1 MAWPVSKG
9 GRNARSKA
17 HGGSQ
22 WDSAMITLALAIIGL
37 CMPLYMAITLL
48 AIYRY
53 KRYKRFARVGEVRAL
68 IRIAHQHGYNSFQI
82 SYDLS
87 FCAAKM
93 QIESGLMN
101 RPLHPLSFQKL
112 PYHPM
117 GLGAFAD
124 MVKVDGCYMSVAE
137 LRGKL
142 AKGYMFQTHTVE
154 DCIECETSDV
164 PLLVTTHNEYTLIP
178 PSQPNTTI
186 TTETTADQ
194 EKA

>member
-1 MAWPVSKG
+1 
-9 GRNARSKA
+9 
-17 HGGSQ
+17 
-22 WDSAMITLALAIIGL
+22 MITLALAIIGL
-37 CMPLYMAITLL
+37 CIPLYMAITLL

-112 PYHPM
+112 PSLRPLNPFD
-117 GLGAFAD
+117 GR
-124 MVKVDGCYMSVAE
+124 VKVDGCFMSVAE
-137 LRGKL
+137 LWQKL
-142 AKGYMFQTHTVE
+142 AQGYVLQTHTKENCV
-154 DCIECETSDV
+154 ECETSDV

-178 PSQPNTTI
+178 PPQPNTAIATA
-186 TTETTADQ
+186 TTANQ

>member
-1 MAWPVSKG
+1 
-9 GRNARSKA
+9 
-17 HGGSQ
+17 
-22 WDSAMITLALAIIGL
+22 MITLALAIIGL

-112 PYHPM
+112 PFHPSRSPSDD
-117 GLGAFAD
+117 LIR
-124 MVKVDGCYMSVAE
+124 VDGRLMPWGEIRS
-137 LRGKL
+137 KL
-142 AKGYMFQTHTVE
+142 AQGYTIQPHIVN
-154 DCIECETSDV
+154 DCIKCEMSDV
-164 PLLVTTHNEYTLIP
+164 PLFVTTHNEYTLIP
-178 PSQPNTTI
+178 PSQPNTAI